1 MIKKLAFLII
11 LILTGKTTFS
21 QGCSDAGFCS
31 VGSLKHKPNND
42 SSNNTISVIVNNGV
56 GDDNVFVSTWYLQY
70 DRLVRKNF
78 VFQAKINGNYAS
90 GNLGSVSGP
99 GDLLLNIVAVKKL
112 NTVWKLSGT
121 LGIKVPLSNSDIEIN
136 TMPLP
141 MQYQSSL
148 GTFDAIAGITLS
160 NNNWIVST
168 GYQHPLTTS
177 NNNHYDRLKFPN
189 FNTESY
195 PPSYQLKRSADLLL
209 KVGYN
214 INAIKHLT
222 ISASILSIYHLKR
235 DEFLNTINNKYKTIV
250 GSEGLTVN
258 AVLGAW
264 YKKNKFSFGLITG
277 RPFVVRD
284 KRPDGLTRSIIVSP
298 EIAFNF

>member
-31 VGSLKHKPNND
+31 VGSLKHKPDSD

-70 DRLVRKNF
+70 DRLIRKNF

-99 GDLLLNIVAVKKL
+99 GDLLLDVVATKKL
-112 NTVWKLSGT
+112 NNSWKLSGT
-121 LGIKVPLSNSDIEIN
+121 FGIKIPLSNSDIEIN
-136 TMPLP
+136 NLPLP

-148 GTFDAIAGITLS
+148 GTFDAIAGVTLS
-160 NNNWIVST
+160 NNKWVVST
-168 GYQHPLTTS
+168 GYQQPLTT
-177 NNNHYDRLKFPN
+177 NNDNKYDRLKFTN
-189 FNTESY
+189 FNTDSY
-195 PPSYQLKRSADLLL
+195 PPSYQLKRSSDVLL

-214 INAIKHLT
+214 ISAIKNLT
-222 ISASILSIYHLKR
+222 ISTSILSIYHLKR
-235 DEFLNTINNKYKTIV
+235 DQFLNTTNNKYETIV

-258 AVLGAW
+258 ALLGIW

-284 KRPDGLTRSIIVSP
+284 NRPDGLTRSIIVSP